1 MPIITTTLPAFKKLA
16 KGLVFEGQERLVT
29 MQSGILIQAFKVNSA
44 RIFPD
49 ALPLRAI
56 GYPGINTVEVKLDVN
71 DAEALINHILSM
83 LSSDEKEILRQRL
96 KEEMKR

>member
-29 MQSGILIQAFKVNSA
+29 MQSGILIQAFKVKPE

-56 GYPGINTVEVKLDVN
+56 GYPGINTVDVHLIIK
-71 DAEALINHILSM
+71 DAEDLIDEILSM
-83 LSSDEKEILRQRL
+83 LNSDEKQILSQKL
-96 KEEMKR
+96 KGVRD

>member
-29 MQSGILIQAFKVNSA
+29 MQSGILIQAFKVKPE

-56 GYPGINTVEVKLDVN
+56 GYPGISTINVKLN
-71 DAEALINHILSM
+71 IEDAEALIDHILSM
-83 LSSDEKEILRQRL
+83 LSLDEKEILSQRL
-96 KEEMKR
+96 KEE